1 MTDGDRP
8 ADRDRD
14 EDLRERLAELEDVLS
29 RLRSDLRDEVGTRSR
44 VPRPPSPAEL
54 LRFTERYT
62 LPTVIALLEAA
73 IRSLELLRATLRLAD
88 PERRGVVDG
97 PDTDGS
103 SDRLADVRDGT
114 AAGVRRS
121 LSELRTALSAADLPR
136 EATSRELLEDARTLS
151 AEIDEL
157 LAEFS
162 TDPGTKNGI
171 DPDDSTDRR
180 SDPGEGVSID
190 VRDPDSSP
198 NSDSESTSTADEDSD
213 SASTVNEDSDPE
225 ASSSGTADDA
235 SPPAVDVDAE
245 LESIKDELA
254 DDDTNGDE
262 KAGEEP
268 DEAEPDGEETG
279 SNEASGNEPGGDE
292 ASANGSDADDTTAG
306 DDPAA

>member
-162 TDPGTKNGI
+162 TDPGTENGI

-190 VRDPDSSP
+190 VRDPHSSP
-198 NSDSESTSTADEDSD
+198 NSDSD
-213 SASTVNEDSDPE
+213 SASTVNEDSDSE

-279 SNEASGNEPGGDE
+279 SNEASGNESGGDE
-292 ASANGSDADDTTAG
+292 ASGNGSDDDDTTAG